1 MSIELIITFDI
12 IETISLYNHL
22 IIIIIISWTIDMY
35 FRNAV
40 INNKDSNFFLSRKDF
55 IVYNVAWMALQIYS
69 LIRK

>member
-40 INNKDSNFFLSRKDF
+40 INNKDSNFFYQGKTLLYIMLHGWLYKY
-55 IVYNVAWMALQIYS
+55 IV
-69 LIRK
+69 